1 MGREWSII
9 RRHVEIPIQSLV
21 ELHPAGSKVDAA
33 TVLLP
38 VAIASGLTTALA
50 AAQFLGTVFVGRLLL
65 FTVLLIRRL
74 IACVG
79 LFFHSVGLYPETVD
93 NRSLMHHWN
102 SLHHLSGIRVLG
114 PDAVAFA
121 HAQFTTAFTEEILP
135 GWHPTAWCNPKGK
148 VLSVMLARA
157 RAEAVELIV
166 PTEQSDLLAKR
177 LPMFAIGRK
186 VSIES
191 GLKVAGCITDCKEA
205 QQQLGMDASR
215 GLDLERR
222 DALEDPQIHRL
233 WMIRD
238 ICAGLAWLSP
248 SRSEQF
254 LPQALGLEACG
265 GLSYK
270 KGCYPGQE
278 VV

>member
-1 MGREWSII
+1 
-9 RRHVEIPIQSLV
+9 
-21 ELHPAGSKVDAA
+21 
-33 TVLLP
+33 
-38 VAIASGLTTALA
+38 
-50 AAQFLGTVFVGRLLL
+50 
-65 FTVLLIRRL
+65 
-74 IACVG
+74 
-79 LFFHSVGLYPETVD
+79 
-93 NRSLMHHWN
+93 
-102 SLHHLSGIRVLG
+102 
-114 PDAVAFA
+114 
-121 HAQFTTAFTEEILP
+121 
-135 GWHPTAWCNPKGK
+135 
-148 VLSVMLARA
+148 MLARA

-278 VV
+278 VVARVHYLGRAKEKLSGFELDSAVDARNQELLNERGDCVGKVLESVTTESTSVGLAVVGVAESPASAIFCSGHQGRLREPAELC